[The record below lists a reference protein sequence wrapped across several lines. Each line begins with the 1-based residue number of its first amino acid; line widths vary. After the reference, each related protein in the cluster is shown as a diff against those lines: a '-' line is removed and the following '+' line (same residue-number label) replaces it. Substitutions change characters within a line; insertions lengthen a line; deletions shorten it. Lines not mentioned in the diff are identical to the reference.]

1 MPRNRTEVVAR
12 VTRNS
17 SQLRHGSGVAL
28 EPMTT
33 SMPTDPIITTVI
45 PTYRRPELL
54 QRAIRSVLDQNYPHF
69 KICVY
74 DNASNDR
81 TPTVV
86 KGLVTQDSRVH
97 YHCNP
102 QNIGAQDNFALGLSE
117 VDTPFVHLI
126 SDDDFLLPNF
136 FAQAVTALQENPDA
150 AFFSGGML
158 STDSD
163 GRVRGLLC
171 YGADPERVY
180 CPPALF
186 KLLAPYT
193 RTWTSALFRRA
204 SLDAL
209 GGLKKETG
217 YSFSIELILRSAT
230 RFQAI
235 LSDTPYAVFTVHPGS
250 SSVAE
255 ASKAFESLLNLAFFD
270 SLISA
275 IDRALEDKIITN
287 IDVTEMKE
295 MLRKVVERNLFH
307 GALGVLARRG
317 NLRIAL
323 KASEVLSQH
332 FNRRY
337 LAATIGAAALDNAV
351 GAVLR
356 LALRNVKTA
365 RRLWAGRKCQTVC
378 SAYSQIVRARLSQLS
393 G

>member
-1 MPRNRTEVVAR
+1 MVWAVRELMN
-12 VTRNS
+12 
-17 SQLRHGSGVAL
+17 
-28 EPMTT
+28 T
-33 SMPTDPIITTVI
+33 SIPTDFMITTVI

-81 TPTVV
+81 TRVVV
-86 KGLVTQDSRVH
+86 KALASQDSRIH

-102 QNIGAQDNFALGLSE
+102 ENVGAQDNFILGLSQA
-117 VDTPFVHLI
+117 DTPFVHLI

-136 FAQAVTALQENPDA
+136 FTQAVAALQNNPDA

-158 STDSD
+158 STDPD
-163 GRVRGLLC
+163 GEVRGLLC
-171 YGADPERVY
+171 YGADTERVY
-180 CPPALF
+180 SPPALF

-230 RFQAI
+230 RFPAI

-255 ASKAFESLLNLAFFD
+255 ASEAFESLLNLAFYD
-270 SLISA
+270 SLILA
-275 IDRALEDKIITN
+275 IDRALKDEIITN
-287 IDVTEMKE
+287 IDAAEMTE
-295 MLRKVVERNLFH
+295 MLRKVMERNLFH
-307 GALGVLARRG
+307 GAFGVLARRG
-317 NLRIAL
+317 NLGIAL

-337 LAATIGAAALDNAV
+337 MALAISAAALDNTV

-356 LALRNVKTA
+356 LALRNAKTA
-365 RRLWAGRKCQTVC
+365 RRLWTGRKRPALC

-393 G
+393 A